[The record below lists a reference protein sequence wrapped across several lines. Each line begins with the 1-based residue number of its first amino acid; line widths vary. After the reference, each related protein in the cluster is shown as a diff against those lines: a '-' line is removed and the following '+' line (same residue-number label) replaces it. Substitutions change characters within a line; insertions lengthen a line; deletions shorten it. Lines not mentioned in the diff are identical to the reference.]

1 MKKAVLITTAL
12 FLSSMVSCSDKKESS
27 LPQVKTEIYGNSS
40 TESGVQAEGSNDII
54 TLNYAVYGQIES
66 EEYELI
72 KKFNDADNGYVI
84 ATKDYS
90 EIIGADESGQVVY
103 DEDKRRTFQI
113 MLMNDISNG
122 EIDIVRDYYL

>member
-72 KKFNDADNGYVI
+72 KNSMMLTMDMLLLQRTIQRLLEPMRVDKLFTMKINDRLF
-84 ATKDYS
+84 KLCS
-90 EIIGADESGQVVY
+90 
-103 DEDKRRTFQI
+103 
-113 MLMNDISNG
+113 
-122 EIDIVRDYYL
+122 